1 MKFIQLFLAALLI
14 VAFPALSAESTT
26 SSPLTIVNK
35 RMDAY
40 NKHDLNSFLATY
52 AENVEVYTYP
62 TTSLAKGKEHLKSIF
77 EPMFKEGKVHVTI
90 HTQLENDSYVINHE
104 TVEYNGKKT
113 KYISIYKVENN
124 LITEVRFVRD

>member
-1 MKFIQLFLAALLI
+1 MKSIFLTFTVLSIL
-14 VAFPALSAESTT
+14 AFPAFAANSTL
-26 SSPLTIVNK
+26 SPLAIVNM

-40 NKHDLNSFLATY
+40 NKHDLKSFLETY
-52 AENVEVYTYP
+52 ADNVEVYTYP

-77 EPMFKEGKVHVTI
+77 EPMFKEGVVHVTI

-104 TVEYNGKKT
+104 TVEYLGKKT

>member
-1 MKFIQLFLAALLI
+1 MKSALLTFIALLI
-14 VAFPALSAESTT
+14 LAFPACAADSKP
-26 SSPLTIVNK
+26 SPLVIVNK

-40 NKHDLNSFLATY
+40 NKHDLKSFLENY

-62 TTSLAKGKEHLKSIF
+62 NTSLAKGKEHLKSIF
-77 EPMFKEGKVHVTI
+77 EPMFKEGLVHVTI

-104 TVEYNGKKT
+104 TVEYLGKKT
-113 KYISIYKVENN
+113 KYLSIYKVENN

>member
-1 MKFIQLFLAALLI
+1 MKSTLLI
-14 VAFPALSAESTT
+14 FIALSVLALPAFAADNKT
-26 SSPLTIVNK
+26 SPLAVVNK

-40 NKHDLNSFLATY
+40 NKHDLKLFLATY

-77 EPMFKEGKVHVTI
+77 EPMFKEGAVKVNI

-104 TVEYNGKKT
+104 TVEYLGKKT
-113 KYISIYKVENN
+113 KYISIYKVDNN

>member
-1 MKFIQLFLAALLI
+1 MKSTFL
-14 VAFPALSAESTT
+14 VFMALSILALPVFAADSKP
-26 SSPLTIVNK
+26 SPLTVVNK

-40 NKHDLNSFLATY
+40 NKHDLTSFLATY

-62 TTSLAKGKEHLKSIF
+62 TKSLAKGKEHLKSIF
-77 EPMFKEGKVHVTI
+77 EPMFKEGEVHVTI

-104 TVEYNGKKT
+104 TVEYLDKKT

>member
-1 MKFIQLFLAALLI
+1 MKSTFL
-14 VAFPALSAESTT
+14 VFFALSILALPAFSADTKP
-26 SSPLTIVNK
+26 SPLAVVNK
-35 RMDAY
+35 RMEAY
-40 NKHDLNSFLATY
+40 NKHDLTSFLETY

-62 TTSLAKGKEHLKSIF
+62 TKSLAKGKEHLKSIF
-77 EPMFKEGKVHVTI
+77 EPMFKEGAVHVTI

-104 TVEYNGKKT
+104 TLEYLGKKT

>member
-1 MKFIQLFLAALLI
+1 MRSTFLAFI
-14 VAFPALSAESTT
+14 ALSILSFPTFAANGKL
-26 SSPLTIVNK
+26 SPLTIVNK

-40 NKHDLNSFLATY
+40 NKHDLKSFLATY
-52 AENVEVYTYP
+52 AENVEIYTYP

-77 EPMFKEGKVHVTI
+77 EPMFKEGAVHVTI

-104 TVEYNGKKT
+104 TVEHLGKKT
-113 KYISIYKVENN
+113 KYISIYKIEDN

>member
-1 MKFIQLFLAALLI
+1 MRSLFLAFITLSILAHP
-14 VAFPALSAESTT
+14 AFAADNK
-26 SSPLTIVNK
+26 SSPLAVVNK

-52 AENVEVYTYP
+52 AENVEVFTYP

-77 EPMFKEGKVHVTI
+77 EPMFKEGVVHVTI

-104 TVEYNGKKT
+104 TVEYLGKKT

>member
-1 MKFIQLFLAALLI
+1 MKSTFLVFMALSI
-14 VAFPALSAESTT
+14 FAFPAFAVDSKP
-26 SSPLTIVNK
+26 SPLIVVNK

-40 NKHDLNSFLATY
+40 NKHDLKSFLDTY

-62 TTSLAKGKEHLKSIF
+62 TKSLAKGKEHLKTIF
-77 EPMFKEGKVHVTI
+77 EPMFNEGAVHVTV

-104 TVEYNGKKT
+104 TVEYLGKKT
-113 KYISIYKVENN
+113 KYLSIYKVENN

>member
-1 MKFIQLFLAALLI
+1 MKSAFLILTALSIL
-14 VAFPALSAESTT
+14 AFPVFAANNTL
-26 SSPLTIVNK
+26 SPLAVVNK
-35 RMDAY
+35 RMEAY
-40 NKHDLNSFLATY
+40 NKHDLKSFLDTY

-77 EPMFKEGKVHVTI
+77 EPMFKEGVVHVTI

-104 TVEYNGKKT
+104 TVEYLGKKT
-113 KYISIYKVENN
+113 KYLSIYKVENN

>member
-1 MKFIQLFLAALLI
+1 MRSAFLAFI
-14 VAFPALSAESTT
+14 ALSILTFPVFAADSKP
-26 SSPLTIVNK
+26 SPLTVVNK

-40 NKHDLNSFLATY
+40 NKHDLKSFLATY

-77 EPMFKEGKVHVTI
+77 EPMFNEGVVHVTI

-104 TVEYNGKKT
+104 TVEYFGKKT

>member
-1 MKFIQLFLAALLI
+1 MKSIFLAFTVLSILAL
-14 VAFPALSAESTT
+14 PALAANSTL
-26 SSPLTIVNK
+26 SPLAIVNK

-40 NKHDLNSFLATY
+40 NKHDLKSFLATY
-52 AENVEVYTYP
+52 ADNVEIYTYP
-62 TTSLAKGKEHLKSIF
+62 TTSLAKGKEHLTSIF
-77 EPMFKEGKVHVTI
+77 EPMFKEGAVHVTI

-104 TVEYNGKKT
+104 TVEYLGKKT

>member
-1 MKFIQLFLAALLI
+1 MKSTSLAFIILSILTLP
-14 VAFPALSAESTT
+14 AFSADNKP
-26 SSPLTIVNK
+26 SPLDIVNK

-40 NKHDLNSFLATY
+40 NKHDLKSFLATY

-77 EPMFKEGKVHVTI
+77 EPMFKENTLHVTI

-104 TVEYNGKKT
+104 TVEFLGKKT
-113 KYISIYKVENN
+113 KYLSIYKVENN

>member
-1 MKFIQLFLAALLI
+1 MKSAFLAF
-14 VAFPALSAESTT
+14 VVLSMLTCSTYAADNKI
-26 SSPLTIVNK
+26 SPLTIVNK

-40 NKHDLNSFLATY
+40 NKHDLKSFLETY
-52 AENVEVYTYP
+52 AANIEIYTYP

-77 EPMFKEGKVHVTI
+77 EPMFKEGAVHVTI

-104 TVEYNGKKT
+104 TVEYLGKKT
-113 KYISIYKVENN
+113 KYISIYKVEKN

>member
-1 MKFIQLFLAALLI
+1 MKSTFLVFMALSIL
-14 VAFPALSAESTT
+14 AFPAFAADSKP
-26 SSPLTIVNK
+26 SPLTVVNK

-40 NKHDLNSFLATY
+40 NKHDLKSFLDTY

-62 TTSLAKGKEHLKSIF
+62 TKSLAKGKEHLKSIF
-77 EPMFKEGKVHVTI
+77 EPMFNEGVVHVTI

-104 TVEYNGKKT
+104 TVEYLGKKT
-113 KYISIYKVENN
+113 KYLSIYKVENN